1 MNFEITGKLIEKY
14 DVQQVTETFKKR
26 EFVIQIDE
34 EGNGRTFTNY
44 VKFQLLQANTDKI
57 DAYNVND
64 EIKVN
69 FNVKGNRWEKEG
81 KVNYFTN
88 LDAWRI
94 EGAASG
100 SNNYAQNEPPERAY
114 EQAPPQQASKAP
126 EVEDDLPF

>member
-1 MNFEITGKLIEKY
+1 MNFEITGRLIEKY

-44 VKFQLLQANTDKI
+44 IKFQLLQANTDKI
-57 DAYNVND
+57 DSYNVND

-94 EGAASG
+94 ESASSGADSHTQAP
-100 SNNYAQNEPPERAY
+100 PPERAY
-114 EQAPPQQASKAP
+114 EQAAPPQNKAP